1 MPQAPS
7 EQAGAEQ
14 AIVVDQVSKAFG
26 STRALSEVSL
36 TVNRGESRA
45 LIGKNGAGKST
56 LMSILTGLTQ
66 PDSGSVQVLADGDGE
81 GAASVGCVYQR
92 STLVPAAT
100 AAENIALARF
110 PRSRAGFIRW
120 PEVHRQATEMLAE
133 WEYADLADVPVEQ
146 LEPLERKVVE
156 ICRVL
161 SQGPRV
167 LLLDEPT
174 AGLDRGASQRL
185 FRHIEK
191 ARARG
196 VTIIYVSHHLHEVF
210 EVCDSVTV
218 LRDGRTVLTERL
230 SRMTVP
236 DLVDAMVGEA
246 AGADGGPH
254 AVRPEPTLPPVLVA
268 SGVTAPKVNDVDLT
282 LRPGECVG
290 LTGLDGAGHM
300 QLAEVL
306 TGQRPAES
314 GAVTL
319 DGRPL
324 PLGDISGCI
333 RAGIGFTPED
343 RHLSGYVPGLSVAE
357 NATLNIMSRFANG
370 FRMINGRKRDEFYSR
385 LAGKWH
391 IKAYGAA
398 QPTEELSGGNQQKVV
413 LARSVAADPKVL
425 VLVNPTAGVD
435 VSAKKSIY
443 DTIEEL
449 RADGRAVL
457 IVSSDDADLEI
468 CDRVVVMVHGEVS
481 TELRHPFTE
490 GMIAAAVQGD
500 GDADPDRRP
509 SGEEDSQ

>member
-1 MPQAPS
+1 MP
-7 EQAGAEQ
+7 E

-26 STRALSEVSL
+26 PTLALSAVSL

-56 LMSILTGLTQ
+56 LMSILTGLSQ
-66 PDSGSVQVLADGDGE
+66 PDSGSVQVLAEGDAG
-81 GAASVGCVYQR
+81 GASAVGCVYQR
-92 STLVPAAT
+92 STLIPAAT

-110 PRSRAGFIRW
+110 PRSRAGLIRW
-120 PEVHRQATEMLAE
+120 PEVRRQATELLAE
-133 WEYADLADVPVEQ
+133 WEYADLAGTPVEQ

-185 FRHIEK
+185 FGHIER

-218 LRDGRTVLTERL
+218 LRDGRAVLTEQL
-230 SRMTVP
+230 TRMTVP

-246 AGADGGPH
+246 AATAGGGLR
-254 AVRPEPTLPPVLVA
+254 AARPESARPPVLVA
-268 SGVTAPKVNDVDLT
+268 SGVTAPKVNGVDLA

-306 TGQRPAES
+306 TGQRPAEA
-314 GAVTL
+314 GTVTL

-324 PLGDISGCI
+324 PLGDIRGCI
-333 RAGIGFTPED
+333 EAGIGFTPED
-343 RHLSGYVPGLSVAE
+343 RHTSGYVPALSVAE
-357 NATLNIMSRFANG
+357 NATLNIMPRFANG
-370 FRMINGRKRDEFYSR
+370 FRLISGKKRDAFYSR
-385 LAGKWH
+385 LAGEWN

-435 VSAKKSIY
+435 VSAKNSIY
-443 DTIEEL
+443 TTIEAL
-449 RADGRAVL
+449 RADGQAVL
-457 IVSSDDADLEI
+457 IVTTDDADLEV

-481 TELRHPFTE
+481 AELRHPFTE
-490 GMIAAAVQGD
+490 GMIAAAVQG
-500 GDADPDRRP
+500 GGTTEPDLLP

>member
-1 MPQAPS
+1 MP
-7 EQAGAEQ
+7 Q

-26 STRALSEVSL
+26 PTQALSQVSL

-66 PDSGSVQVLADGDGE
+66 PDSGSVRVLADD
-81 GAASVGCVYQR
+81 ADASTVGCVYQR
-92 STLVPAAT
+92 STLIPAAT

-110 PRSRAGFIRW
+110 PRSRAGLIRW
-120 PEVHRQATEMLAE
+120 PEVTRQATELLAE
-133 WEYADLADVPVEQ
+133 WEYADLADTPVEQ

-185 FRHIEK
+185 FGHIEK

-196 VTIIYVSHHLHEVF
+196 VTIIYVSHHLHEIF
-210 EVCDSVTV
+210 EVCDSVSV
-218 LRDGRTVLTERL
+218 LRDGRLVLTDQL
-230 SRMTVP
+230 TRMTVP

-246 AGADGGPH
+246 AAGP
-254 AVRPEPTLPPVLVA
+254 AVAGRRETAPDLSRPPVLVA
-268 SGVTAPKVNDVDLT
+268 AGVTAPKLNGVDLG

-306 TGQRPAES
+306 TGQRPIEA
-314 GAVTL
+314 GTVTL

-324 PLGDISGCI
+324 SLGDIRGCLQ
-333 RAGIGFTPED
+333 AGIGFTPED
-343 RHLSGYVPGLSVAE
+343 RHISGYVPALSVAE
-357 NATLNIMSRFANG
+357 NATLTIMSRFANR
-370 FRMINGRKRDEFYSR
+370 FRLISGGRRDAFYSR
-385 LAGKWH
+385 LADEWN

-398 QPTEELSGGNQQKVV
+398 QLTEELSGGNQQKVV
-413 LARSVAADPKVL
+413 LARSVATDPKVL

-435 VSAKKSIY
+435 VSAKNSIY
-443 DTIEEL
+443 GTIEAL
-449 RADGRAVL
+449 RRDGRAVL
-457 IVSSDDADLEI
+457 IVTSDDADLEV

-481 TELRHPFTE
+481 AELRHPFTE
-490 GMIAAAVQGD
+490 GMIAAAVQG
-500 GDADPDRRP
+500 GGAVPDRRLP
-509 SGEEDSQ
+509 GEEDSQ